1 LTLFIGLAALAELFS
16 VQLFASSRSY
26 VSVSS
31 IIAMA
36 TILVFGPWAGAL
48 THMVSGVMTAVT
60 GTWHELP
67 KEERASWL
75 RRSAFNAGM
84 LVTAATLAGWV
95 YVLAG
100 GTPGEVFQV
109 STILPLVGAAT
120 ADTVANVAILIG
132 VLVLQTRRHPLE
144 IWKRDFQWA
153 SPIAILGGIVG
164 GGALALAYEMFN
176 VVGVAVF
183 FLPVLTTGYAFR
195 LYVDNMK
202 GYVDRLEEVNLTLE
216 ESNLEL
222 LETLGAVID
231 AYDVYT
237 YGHSTQVAVYAGA
250 IAEKMNLSPKE
261 QAVVVRAALVHDIGK
276 VGIVDSITAKTG
288 RLTDEEYNVMRRHP
302 AIGAQIVG
310 QMKGLQEL
318 TPLVRHHHER
328 WDGGGYPD
336 GLEGAEIPLGARIL
350 ALADTLDAMF
360 SDRPYRSTR
369 SFREVVEEIV
379 RSSGEQYDPDVVAA
393 FLVLA
398 KEKGRD
404 FFANSAASV
413 DRAVQ
418 VARVASTDDGGV
430 RYFLKKSMLADLTSR
445 SAECDVIRR

>member
-1 LTLFIGLAALAELFS
+1 
-16 VQLFASSRSY
+16 
-26 VSVSS
+26 
-31 IIAMA
+31 
-36 TILVFGPWAGAL
+36 
-48 THMVSGVMTAVT
+48 
-60 GTWHELP
+60 
-67 KEERASWL
+67 
-75 RRSAFNAGM
+75 
-84 LVTAATLAGWV
+84 
-95 YVLAG
+95 
-100 GTPGEVFQV
+100 VFQV

-379 RSSGEQYDPDVVAA
+379 CSSGEQYDSDVVEA

>member
-1 LTLFIGLAALAELFS
+1 
-16 VQLFASSRSY
+16 
-26 VSVSS
+26 
-31 IIAMA
+31 
-36 TILVFGPWAGAL
+36 
-48 THMVSGVMTAVT
+48 
-60 GTWHELP
+60 
-67 KEERASWL
+67 
-75 RRSAFNAGM
+75 
-84 LVTAATLAGWV
+84 
-95 YVLAG
+95 
-100 GTPGEVFQV
+100 
-109 STILPLVGAAT
+109 
-120 ADTVANVAILIG
+120 
-132 VLVLQTRRHPLE
+132 
-144 IWKRDFQWA
+144 
-153 SPIAILGGIVG
+153 
-164 GGALALAYEMFN
+164 
-176 VVGVAVF
+176 
-183 FLPVLTTGYAFR
+183 
-195 LYVDNMK
+195 
-202 GYVDRLEEVNLTLE
+202 
-216 ESNLEL
+216 
-222 LETLGAVID
+222 
-231 AYDVYT
+231 
-237 YGHSTQVAVYAGA
+237 
-250 IAEKMNLSPKE
+250 
-261 QAVVVRAALVHDIGK
+261 VVVRAALVHDIGK

-379 RSSGEQYDPDVVAA
+379 CSSGEQYDPDVVAA